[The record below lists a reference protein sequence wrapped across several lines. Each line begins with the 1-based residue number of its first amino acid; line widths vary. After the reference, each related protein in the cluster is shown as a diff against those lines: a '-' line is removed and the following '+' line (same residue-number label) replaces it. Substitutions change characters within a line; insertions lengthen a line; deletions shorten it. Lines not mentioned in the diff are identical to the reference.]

1 MSDTARTE
9 TAPGPPP
16 PPAEILKLS
25 GLTVARGG
33 RDVVR
38 DVSLEIPAG
47 EVTALLGPN
56 GAGKSSMVLA
66 VGGVLPMNAGS
77 IAIGDRE
84 RAGRR
89 P

>member
-1 MSDTARTE
+1 MTDSLTLAN
-9 TAPGPPP
+9 
-16 PPAEILKLS
+16 
-25 GLTVARGG
+25 LTVARGG

-38 DVSLEIPAG
+38 DVTIEITPG

-66 VGGVLPMNAGS
+66 VGGVLPLKAR
-77 IAIGDRE
+77 DRH
-84 RAGRR
+84 ARR